1 MATSPA
7 VPAVPTVRLP
17 PRPVEHLPMM
27 DWLRGLASLAVV
39 FFHLNVV
46 KGDVNDAYTGLCQLG
61 WLGVPVFFAIS
72 GWCMAGLSERSQ
84 GAGRFLLARL
94 LRLHPPYLASVGVT
108 LAALLIIKLTTG
120 HNDITPLP
128 SSPGAVLATLL
139 LATKPVTAVKAIN
152 WSYWSL
158 PVEFGFYVLT
168 SLVLVLNQRRGR
180 GPGQALLLLLLVLGL
195 VLNLSGQRLIATP
208 LFWLPWFPHFALGWI
223 AQQWSQARWS
233 LLPAGLTAMVALAGA
248 AVGQNQSMEGGHYVG
263 PEALMATF
271 AALATVG
278 LLLLGRRRLG
288 QGLAAGPVGATLTH
302 LGQISY
308 SVYLLHVPIG
318 CYLLLRL
325 RRGPWLEQLPLH
337 MAYDAMV
344 VLVIVAASS
353 LFHRWIEQPCHR
365 WSRRIGRSP
374 QAMAVVSGAPAAAE
388 AVAAGR

>member
-1 MATSPA
+1 MPA
-7 VPAVPTVRLP
+7 ARLP
-17 PRPVEHLPMM
+17 QRPVAHLPVM

-46 KGDVNDAYTGLCQLG
+46 KGDVNDAYTWVCQGG

-72 GWCMAGLSERSQ
+72 GWCMAGLSERCQ

-128 SSPGAVLATLL
+128 SSPGSVVATLL
-139 LATKPVTAVKAIN
+139 LATKPVTTVKTIN

-168 SLVLVLNQRRGR
+168 GLVLILKQRQGR
-180 GPGQALLLLLLVLGL
+180 RAGMGLLLLLLGL
-195 VLNLSGQRLIATP
+195 SLVVNLTGQRLIATP
-208 LFWLPWFPHFALGWI
+208 LFWLPWFPHFALGWFG
-223 AQQWSQARWS
+223 QQWSQGRLAT
-233 LLPAGLTAMVALAGA
+233 LPAGLAALLAVAGA
-248 AVGQNQSMEGGHYVG
+248 AVGQNQAMAGGSYVG
-263 PEALMATF
+263 PEALMATV
-271 AALATVG
+271 AALATVV
-278 LLLLGRRRLG
+278 LLLLGGRGLG
-288 QGLAAGPVGATLTH
+288 QGLAASRVGAMLTH

-325 RRGPWLEQLPLH
+325 RQGPLLEQLPLH
-337 MAYDAMV
+337 VAFDVLV
-344 VLVIVAASS
+344 VLLIVAAAT
-353 LFHRWIEQPCHR
+353 LFHRCIEQPCHQ

-374 QAMAVVSGAPAAAE
+374 QMVLAVSDAPAAAE

>member
-1 MATSPA
+1 VFPA
-7 VPAVPTVRLP
+7 ARLP
-17 PRPVEHLPMM
+17 QRPVAHLPVM

-46 KGDVNDAYTGLCQLG
+46 KGDVNDAYTWVCQGG

-72 GWCMAGLSERSQ
+72 GWCMAGLSERCQ

-128 SSPGAVLATLL
+128 SSPGSVVATLL
-139 LATKPVTAVKAIN
+139 LATKPVTTVKTIN

-168 SLVLVLNQRRGR
+168 SLVLILKQRQGR
-180 GPGQALLLLLLVLGL
+180 RAGMGLLLLLLGL
-195 VLNLSGQRLIATP
+195 SLVVNLTGQRLIATP
-208 LFWLPWFPHFALGWI
+208 LFWLPWFPHFALGWFG
-223 AQQWSQARWS
+223 QQWSQERLAS
-233 LLPAGLTAMVALAGA
+233 LPAGLAALLAVAGA
-248 AVGQNQSMEGGHYVG
+248 AVGQNQAMAGGSYVG
-263 PEALMATF
+263 PEALMATV
-271 AALATVG
+271 AALATVV
-278 LLLLGRRRLG
+278 LLLLGGRGQG
-288 QGLAAGPVGATLTH
+288 QGLAASRVGAMLTH

-325 RRGPWLEQLPLH
+325 RRGPLLEQLPLH
-337 MAYDAMV
+337 VAFDVLV
-344 VLVIVAASS
+344 VLLIVAASS
-353 LFHRWIEQPCHR
+353 LFHRCIEQPCHQ

-374 QAMAVVSGAPAAAE
+374 QMVLAVSDAPAAAE

>member
-1 MATSPA
+1 MVVASSP
-7 VPAVPTVRLP
+7 VRLP
-17 PRPVEHLPMM
+17 QRPVEHLPMM

-46 KGDVNDAYTGLCQLG
+46 RGDVNDAYTWLCQAG

-84 GAGRFLLARL
+84 GPGRFLLARL
-94 LRLHPPYLASVGVT
+94 LRLHPPYLVSVGVT

-128 SSPGAVLATLL
+128 SSPGGVLATLL
-139 LATKPVTAVKAIN
+139 LATKPVTTIKTIN

-180 GPGQALLLLLLVLGL
+180 GTGQALLLVLLALGL
-195 VLNLSGQRLIATP
+195 AFNLSGQRLIATP

-223 AQQWSQARWS
+223 AQQWRGGRWAS
-233 LLPAGLTAMVALAGA
+233 LPAGLAALLALAGA
-248 AVGQNQSMEGGHYVG
+248 AVGQNQAMEGGSYVG
-263 PEALMATF
+263 TEALMATV

-278 LLLLGRRRLG
+278 LLLLGRGRLG
-288 QGLAAGPVGATLTH
+288 QGLAAGRVGAVLTH

-325 RRGPWLEQLPLH
+325 RRGALLEQLPLH
-337 MAYDAMV
+337 LAYDAVV
-344 VLVIVAASS
+344 VLVIVGAST
-353 LFHRWIEQPCHR
+353 LFHRWIEQPCHQ

-374 QAMAVVSGAPAAAE
+374 QAVVAVSGAPAAAE

>member
-1 MATSPA
+1 MVAFPA
-7 VPAVPTVRLP
+7 DRLSE
-17 PRPVEHLPMM
+17 RPVAHLPLM

-46 KGDVNDAYTGLCQLG
+46 KGDVNDAYTWLCQAG

-72 GWCMAGLSERSQ
+72 GWCMAGLSERCQ

-108 LAALLIIKLTTG
+108 LAALLIIKITTG

-128 SSPGAVLATLL
+128 SSPGGVVATLL
-139 LATKPVTAVKAIN
+139 LATKPVSTVKTIN

-168 SLVLVLNQRRGR
+168 SLVLTLNQRQGR
-180 GPGQALLLLLLVLGL
+180 RAGLGLLLLMLGL
-195 VLNLSGQRLIATP
+195 SLVVNLTGQRLIATP
-208 LFWLPWFPHFALGWI
+208 LFWLPWFPHFALGWF
-223 AQQWSQARWS
+223 AQQWSQGRLS
-233 LLPAGLTAMVALAGA
+233 NLPAGLATLLAVAGA
-248 AVGQNQSMEGGHYVG
+248 AVGQNQALAGGSYVG
-263 PEALMATF
+263 PEALMATL

-278 LLLLGRRRLG
+278 LLLLGRRPLW
-288 QGLAAGPVGATLTH
+288 QGLAASRAGAVLTH

-318 CYLLLRL
+318 CYLLIRL
-325 RRGPWLEQLPLH
+325 RTGPLLERLPLH
-337 MAYDAMV
+337 VAFDTLV
-344 VLVIVAASS
+344 VLLIVGVST

-374 QAMAVVSGAPAAAE
+374 QAVAPLSGAP
-388 AVAAGR
+388 VAGETVGAGR

>member
-1 MATSPA
+1 MVTSPA
-7 VPAVPTVRLP
+7 ARLSR
-17 PRPVEHLPMM
+17 RPVGHLPLM

-46 KGDVNDAYTGLCQLG
+46 TGDVNDAYTWLCEAG

-72 GWCMAGLSERSQ
+72 GWCMAGLSERRQ

-108 LAALLIIKLTTG
+108 LAALLIIRISTG
-120 HNDITPLP
+120 HNDVTPLP
-128 SSPGAVLATLL
+128 SSPGSMLATLL
-139 LATKPVTAVKAIN
+139 LATKPVTTVKAIN

-158 PVEFGFYVLT
+158 PVEFGFYGLT
-168 SLVLVLNQRRGR
+168 SLVLTLNQRQGR
-180 GPGQALLLLLLVLGL
+180 RAGLGLLLLVLGL
-195 VLNLSGQRLIATP
+195 SLVANLTGRPLIATP
-208 LFWLPWFPHFALGWI
+208 LFWLPWFPHFALGWF
-223 AQQWSQARWS
+223 AQQWSQGRLAT
-233 LLPAGLTAMVALAGA
+233 LPAGLAGLLAVA
-248 AVGQNQSMEGGHYVG
+248 GGCWLGKHG
-263 PEALMATF
+263 LMATV
-271 AALATVG
+271 AALATAG
-278 LLLLGRRRLG
+278 LLLLGGRGLG
-288 QGLAAGPVGATLTH
+288 QRLAAGRAGAVLTH

-325 RRGPWLEQLPLH
+325 RRGPLLEQLPLH
-337 MAYDAMV
+337 VAFDTLV
-344 VLVIVAASS
+344 VLLIVAAAT

-374 QAMAVVSGAPAAAE
+374 QTLGALSDAPAAAE